1 MFKEWDPLDQAGVE
15 TLVVPLRL
23 SDHGLFVSSGD
34 SDLIFAEDEEPA
46 DDEALAAVQPW
57 VVLVVDDDP
66 SVHEVT
72 SLSLRT
78 ARIGGRPVELLH
90 AYSASEALE
99 MIRGRDKLHMLLL
112 DVVMETQT
120 AGLNLVR
127 NLRDEARRR
136 DLKIV
141 LRTGQPG
148 RFSEQRVRENYEI
161 DGYIQKSLQT
171 RGMLIGI
178 MEQVLLGNDP
188 DKLS

>member
-1 MFKEWDPLDQAGVE
+1 MFKEWDPLDQSATE
-15 TLVVPLRL
+15 TWVVPLRA
-23 SDHGLFVSSGD
+23 SEQGLFSSGGD
-34 SDLIFAEDEEPA
+34 SDLIFTDDDEPA
-46 DDEALAAVQPW
+46 DDEAAAEVQPW
-57 VVLVVDDDP
+57 IVMVVDDDP

-72 SLSLRT
+72 SLSLRS

-90 AYSASEALE
+90 AYSAGEALE
-99 MIRGRDKLHMLLL
+99 MIRARDKLHMLLL

-148 RFSEQRVRENYEI
+148 RFSEQRVRENYAI

-178 MEQVLLGNDP
+178 MEQILLGQDP